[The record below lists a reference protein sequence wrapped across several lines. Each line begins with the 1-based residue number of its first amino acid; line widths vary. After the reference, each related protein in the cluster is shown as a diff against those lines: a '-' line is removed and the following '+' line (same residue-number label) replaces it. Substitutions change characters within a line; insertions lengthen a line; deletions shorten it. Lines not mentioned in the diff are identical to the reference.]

1 MAVDNYKI
9 SKEERE
15 PGEIKWNSERNI
27 HAECSMEASKKKTQ
41 NEKIHKNINQMQCA
55 GRRQRWT
62 MDNVIIMSAVIEKIR
77 TEILNTYLF
86 IAYTVKC
93 FD

>member
-1 MAVDNYKI
+1 
-9 SKEERE
+9 
-15 PGEIKWNSERNI
+15 
-27 HAECSMEASKKKTQ
+27 
-41 NEKIHKNINQMQCA
+41 MQCA
-55 GRRQRWT
+55 GRRQRWA
-62 MDNVIIMSAVIEKIR
+62 MDNVIIMSAIIEKIR